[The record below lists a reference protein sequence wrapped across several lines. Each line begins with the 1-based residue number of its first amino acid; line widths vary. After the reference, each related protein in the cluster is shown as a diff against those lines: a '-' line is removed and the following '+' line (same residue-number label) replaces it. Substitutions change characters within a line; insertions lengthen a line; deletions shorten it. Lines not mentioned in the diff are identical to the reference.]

1 MKPTQRPWTRE
12 EEEQLRALILSG
24 KSKEAIAKKLNR
36 TPTEIRTRAS
46 KLKLPLKSLI
56 DTRRGMAQVGEL
68 IGSGKI
74 LINKAPR
81 GTVEYRI
88 AVYRAEDRTTFG
100 EGYIASTKEYVMVEA
115 ENSSDVQLTLRT
127 GLSITI
133 IIEKTDGVSAGVR
146 MISAPGPN
154 VPTNT

>member
-1 MKPTQRPWTRE
+1 
-12 EEEQLRALILSG
+12 
-24 KSKEAIAKKLNR
+24 
-36 TPTEIRTRAS
+36 
-46 KLKLPLKSLI
+46 
-56 DTRRGMAQVGEL
+56 MAQVGEL

-74 LINKAPR
+74 LINKVLR

-100 EGYIASTKEYVMVEA
+100 EGYIASTKEA

>member
-1 MKPTQRPWTRE
+1 
-12 EEEQLRALILSG
+12 
-24 KSKEAIAKKLNR
+24 
-36 TPTEIRTRAS
+36 
-46 KLKLPLKSLI
+46 
-56 DTRRGMAQVGEL
+56 MAQVSEL
-68 IGSGKI
+68 VGSGKI
-74 LINKAPR
+74 LINKVLR

-115 ENSSDVQLTLRT
+115 ENSGDVQLTLRT

>member
-1 MKPTQRPWTRE
+1 
-12 EEEQLRALILSG
+12 
-24 KSKEAIAKKLNR
+24 
-36 TPTEIRTRAS
+36 
-46 KLKLPLKSLI
+46 
-56 DTRRGMAQVGEL
+56 MAQVGEL

-127 GLSITI
+127 GLSFTI